1 MQQESRSRPVRAFT
15 LIELLMVIAII
26 ALLISILMP
35 SLNSAREQARVAKC
49 VSNLR
54 STMTFTLMYM
64 ESDSQKLIPWYRN
77 PPVPGFA
84 VSLFTPTVFGGF
96 RAKINNDGGLVPDA
110 FSYPVQVRPLNTYVA
125 PILQGDAEIDM
136 YKCPSDKTSKLPI
149 IGSAPVAQSDEEQ
162 YSSIQTRGTSYY
174 LNTRFM
180 QGYTWP
186 GGNFTTANA
195 AAFGK
200 RIAPHLIGGKGARF
214 MIWLEGAA
222 YSSFYRAGPT
232 LAESQAVPQRR
243 GWHRGFSKYAAG
255 FYDGHAEH
263 RYFDTRLCRGDSWTI
278 WEPQ

>member
-1 MQQESRSRPVRAFT
+1 MKQAIAPRSLRAFT

-49 VSNLR
+49 VSNLKE
-54 STMTFTLMYM
+54 SMQFSLMYM

-77 PPVPGFA
+77 PPVAGFG

-96 RAKINNDGGLVPDA
+96 RAKINDDAGLMPDA
-110 FSYPVQVRPLNTYVA
+110 FLYPVQVRPLNSYVA
-125 PILQGDAEIDM
+125 PNVQGDTEIDM

-149 IGSAPVAQSDEEQ
+149 IGTSPTAQPDEEQ

-186 GGNFTTANA
+186 GGNFASADTDIYA
-195 AAFGK
+195 K
-200 RIAPHLIGGKGARF
+200 RIAPHLIGGKGSRF
-214 MIWLEGAA
+214 MLWLEGAA

-232 LAESQAVPQRR
+232 LAESQAAPQRR

-263 RYFDTRLCRGDSWTI
+263 RYFDTRLSQGDSWTI
-278 WEPQ
+278 WEPK

>member
-1 MQQESRSRPVRAFT
+1 MANKKHSRSVRAFT

-35 SLNSAREQARVAKC
+35 SLNSAREQGRVAKC

-54 STMTFTLMYM
+54 STMQFTLMYM

-77 PPVPGFA
+77 PPIPGFG
-84 VSLFTPTVFGGF
+84 VTLFTPTVFGGF
-96 RAKINNDGGLVPDA
+96 RAKINNDAGLMADA
-110 FSYPVQVRPLNTYVA
+110 LLYPVQVRPLNSYVA
-125 PILQGDAEIDM
+125 PTLQGDVEIDM
-136 YKCPSDKTSKLPI
+136 YKCPSDKSNSMPLINSPATPQ
-149 IGSAPVAQSDEEQ
+149 PDEEQ
-162 YSSIQTRGTSYY
+162 YSSIQTRGTSYF

-186 GGNFTTANA
+186 GGNFASADTEEYAR
-195 AAFGK
+195 

-214 MIWLEGAA
+214 TMWLEGTA

-232 LAESQAVPQRR
+232 LAESQAAPLRR

-263 RYFDTRLCRGDSWTI
+263 RYFDTRLSRGDSWTI
-278 WEPQ
+278 WEPK